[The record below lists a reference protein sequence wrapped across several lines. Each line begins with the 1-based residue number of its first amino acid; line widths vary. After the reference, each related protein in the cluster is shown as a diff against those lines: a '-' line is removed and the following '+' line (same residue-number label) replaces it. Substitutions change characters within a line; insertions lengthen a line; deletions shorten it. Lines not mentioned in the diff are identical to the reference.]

1 MKLRIKKANS
11 DGIVRLE
18 SGGQIKEILIN
29 EDFLHPKQE
38 SISLCFKGQ
47 NSSGIVDLTP
57 EEIERIYHSLKTKRH
72 LIKGF
77 KVMKFDRD

>member
-1 MKLRIKKANS
+1 MKIRVKKANS
-11 DGIVRLE
+11 DGIVMLE

-47 NSSGIVDLTP
+47 NSSGIIDLSS
-57 EEIERIYHSLKTKRH
+57 EEVEKLYNTLNQKKH

-77 KVMKFDRD
+77 KVMKFDKD

>member
-1 MKLRIKKANS
+1 MKIRVKKANN

-18 SGGQIKEILIN
+18 SSGQIKEILIN

-47 NSSGIVDLTP
+47 NSSGIIDLSS
-57 EEIERIYHSLKTKRH
+57 EEVEKLYNTLNQKKH

-77 KVMKFDRD
+77 KVMKFDKD

>member
-1 MKLRIKKANS
+1 MKLRVKKANS

-18 SGGQIKEILIN
+18 SSGQIKEILIN

-47 NSSGIVDLTP
+47 NSSGIIDLSS
-57 EEIERIYHSLKTKRH
+57 EEVEKLYNTLNQKKH

-77 KVMKFDRD
+77 KIMKFDKD

>member
-18 SGGQIKEILIN
+18 SKGEIKEVLIN
-29 EDFLHPKQE
+29 DDFMNPKNE
-38 SISLCFKGQ
+38 TIFLCFKGQ

>member
-1 MKLRIKKANS
+1 MKLRVKKANS

-18 SGGQIKEILIN
+18 SSGQIKEILIN

-47 NSSGIVDLTP
+47 NSSGIIDLSS
-57 EEIERIYHSLKTKRH
+57 EEVEKLYNTLNQKKH

-77 KVMKFDRD
+77 KVMKFDKD